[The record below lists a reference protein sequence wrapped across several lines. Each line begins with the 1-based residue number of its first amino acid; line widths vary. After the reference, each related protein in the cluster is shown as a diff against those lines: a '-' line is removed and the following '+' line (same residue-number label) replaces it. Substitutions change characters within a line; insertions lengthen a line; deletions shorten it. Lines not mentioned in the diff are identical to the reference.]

1 MNRRT
6 LLAGLLFGGAGF
18 LLNLL
23 TLELFLEVRFLF
35 GSVLVLFALLQYGL
49 GAGLLAAVVA
59 AGATVLH
66 WHNPWNILIW
76 GAEALVAGLLWQR
89 RRFEL
94 LPSVMLYWF
103 TLGIA
108 LVWFFYHLVMG
119 LPSQA
124 TLMIGVKQGV
134 NGIFN
139 AMLAEGLYYLV
150 RIRRTTGRELPSLR
164 SLMLIVMQALVLVPA
179 LALLY
184 FDSRAQYRQQTENL
198 QILTQRMG
206 ELSRVAL
213 ANWLEQE
220 QQRVNTL
227 KRLVVDPAGAPA
239 VMQRTLDDSRQG
251 VASVKRMGVLDQANI
266 TRAFSPMVDE
276 QGQSTIGIDLSDRPY
291 IELLHKAGDQQ
302 VLDLFIGRIGAPGPR
317 LLILAP
323 VRRAGEYRG
332 AVFSVLSLEYPVAL
346 LKSVTAKRPIHV
358 TLVDRQRR
366 VLVSTRSDLSFLQTF
381 SMPAGGRFLPVNEKL
396 SQWIPDPVP
405 GVGAIKRWLRSYY
418 LTEAELSA
426 EAGWRVVV
434 EGSLKP
440 TMEYLNK
447 RTFQVLAMLAGLML
461 LTVCLSRWF
470 TSRLITSLDELRGV
484 TSELPAKL
492 REGKPIIWPA
502 PSTSEVADLLENY
515 RTTADAL
522 EDSFHELQ
530 TLNNEL
536 EQRIAERTAALQD
549 SEARWQFALEG
560 AGDGVWDWDMQSN
573 GVFFSSQWKAMLGY
587 QDDEIENRLEEWDSR
602 LHPDDRERAYAD
614 INRYLSGESSVYQN
628 EQRLRCK
635 DGSYKWILDRG
646 MVVSRSRD
654 GKALRLIG
662 THSDIT
668 ERKQY
673 EAELQQARLAAEAAN
688 QAKSEFLAN
697 MSHEI
702 RTPMNGV
709 IGMTQLL
716 RFTELTA
723 EQQEYLESI
732 ELSANNLLAL
742 INDILDLSKIEA
754 GKVELHANDFSL
766 RRSIQDLVA
775 ILKSSIAEKGLQVEV
790 AIDEQVPDLIY
801 GDQLRCKQILLNLL
815 GNAIKFSEQGCI
827 TISAALVSRQE
838 DMAVIRLG
846 VADTGI
852 GMAPEALERIFKPFE
867 QADSSTTRQYG
878 GTGLGPSI
886 CCKLAELMGGRIWAE
901 SSLGT
906 GSSFYVELPFL
917 LRHKVRT
924 AVVADHTDAQ
934 DVGSVK
940 VLNVLVAEDN
950 QINARYIEALLG
962 RIGHQ
967 VVVAGNGR
975 EALDALQQHAFDCIL
990 MDLQMPLLDGFQA
1003 TEAIREIERKTAA
1016 ARLPIIALTAH
1027 ALRGDREAIL
1037 KKGFDGYVAKPVELK
1052 QLVEELARVIGLR
1065 GAD

>member
-1 MNRRT
+1 MNHRT
-6 LLAGLLFGGAGF
+6 LIAGLLFGGAGF

-35 GSVLVLFALLQYGL
+35 GSVLVLYALLRYGL
-49 GAGLLAAVVA
+49 GTGLLAALIA

-89 RRFEL
+89 RRVEL
-94 LPSVMLYWF
+94 LPAVMLYWF

-108 LVWFFYHLVMG
+108 LIWFFYHLVMG
-119 LPSQA
+119 LPPQA

-150 RIRRTTGRELPSLR
+150 CMRRAAGRELPSLR

-184 FDSRAQYRQQTENL
+184 FDSRSQYQQQTENL

-227 KRLVVDPAGAPA
+227 KRLVGDPGGAPA
-239 VMQRTLDDSRQG
+239 VMQRTLDGFRQG
-251 VASVKRMGVLDQANI
+251 VASVKRMGVLDRANV
-266 TRAFSPMVDE
+266 TRAFSPIVDE
-276 QGQSTIGIDLSDRPY
+276 KGKSTIGIDLSDRPY
-291 IELLHKAGDQQ
+291 IELLHRAGDQQ
-302 VLDLFIGRIGAPGPR
+302 VLDVFMGRIGTPGPR

-323 VRRAGEYRG
+323 VRRAEEYRG
-332 AVFSVLSLEYPVAL
+332 AVFSMLSLDYPATL
-346 LKSVTAKRPIHV
+346 LKSVTAKRPIQV

-366 VLVSTRSDLSFLQTF
+366 VLVSTRDDLQFLQTF
-381 SMPAGGRFLPVNEKL
+381 AMPAGGRLTPVNDTL

-434 EGSLKP
+434 EGSLTP

-447 RTFQVLAMLAGLML
+447 RTFQLLAIVAGLML

-492 REGKPIIWPA
+492 REGKQIIWPE
-502 PSTSEVADLLENY
+502 PGTSEVADLLGNY

-536 EQRIAERTAALQD
+536 EQRIAERTAALKD

-560 AGDGVWDWDMQSN
+560 AGDGLWDWDLQHN
-573 GVFFSSQWKAMLGY
+573 NVFFSSQWKAMLGY
-587 QDDEIENRLEEWDSR
+587 RDDEIANRLDEWDRR

-614 INRYLSGESSVYQN
+614 VNRYLAGETVEYQN

-646 MVVSRSRD
+646 MVVARNED

-673 EAELQQARLAAEAAN
+673 EAELQQARQAAEAAN

-723 EQQEYLESI
+723 EQHEYLESI

-754 GKVELHANDFSL
+754 GKVELHATDFSL
-766 RRSIQDLVA
+766 RRSIQDLLA
-775 ILKSSIAEKGLQVEV
+775 IQKSSIADKGLLVEL
-790 AIDEQVPDLIY
+790 AIDDQVPDLLY

-815 GNAIKFSEQGCI
+815 NNAVKFSERGNI
-827 TISAALVSRQE
+827 TISAVLVSRQG
-838 DMAVIRLG
+838 DTAIIRLG
-846 VADTGI
+846 VVDTGI
-852 GMAPEALERIFKPFE
+852 GMAPEALERIFRPFE

-878 GTGLGPSI
+878 GTGLGLSI
-886 CCKLAELMGGRIWAE
+886 SRKLTELMGGRIWAE
-901 SSLGT
+901 STLGA
-906 GSSFYVELPFL
+906 GSSFYLELPFE
-917 LRHKVRT
+917 LRHTGQIV
-924 AVVADHTDAQ
+924 DASGPFDMQ
-934 DVGSVK
+934 SFGSDTP
-940 VLNVLVAEDN
+940 LNVLVAEDN
-950 QINARYIEALLG
+950 SINARYIEALLV

-967 VVVAGNGR
+967 VVVVGNGQ
-975 EALDALQQHAFDCIL
+975 EALNALQQHAFNCIL

-1003 TEAIREIERKTAA
+1003 TEAIRKNERETAA

-1027 ALRGDREAIL
+1027 ALRGDRESIL
-1037 KKGFDGYVAKPVELK
+1037 AKGFDGYVAKPVELK
-1052 QLVEELARVIGLR
+1052 QLLEELARVVVLR
-1065 GAD
+1065 DTH